1 MQWTKR
7 RVEKIVTRLLVT
19 AMLAII
25 AIGVLVALAVMFHFR
40 MWLGPGIEIVGPL
53 PADLQIPALVYVAGN
68 LSRQPFAG

>member
-1 MQWTKR
+1 MEQVESPDVQLRAPWESYMQWTKR

-40 MWLGPGIEIVGPL
+40 M
-53 PADLQIPALVYVAGN
+53 
-68 LSRQPFAG
+68 